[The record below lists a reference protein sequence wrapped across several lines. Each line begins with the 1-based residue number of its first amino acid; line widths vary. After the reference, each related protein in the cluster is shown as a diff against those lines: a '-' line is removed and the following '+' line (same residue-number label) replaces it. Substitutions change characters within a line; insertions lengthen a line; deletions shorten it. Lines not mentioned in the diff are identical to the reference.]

1 MFCLP
6 CRTLKH
12 ESQGAPVAV
21 LRAAF
26 YPIPTDEGVQPQR
39 ASSLFSETAG
49 TVFERVW
56 EGEASQMR

>member
-1 MFCLP
+1 M
-6 CRTLKH
+6 KH